1 MSENTSSNEPLV
13 VVTSGAEARIFRN
26 IGKGDDIKLRE
37 DGALKPANLADE
49 GPAGKQ
55 PPESSPRE
63 TDEATFSKQ
72 LADFLYSRAYRNDF
86 DTLYLIADPDTMGEL
101 RPQLHSEV
109 TSRLVLELPKTLIN
123 ASVAEIEKSLAA
135 NI

>member
-1 MSENTSSNEPLV
+1 MSGHASKALV
-13 VVTSGAEARIFRN
+13 VVTTGTEARTFRN
-26 IGKGDDIKLRE
+26 VGTDNDLRLE
-37 DGALKPANLADE
+37 EERILKPANLADE

-72 LADFLYSRAYRNDF
+72 LAEFLYSKAYRKDF
-86 DTLYLIADPDTMGEL
+86 DTLILIADPDTMGEL
-101 RPQLHSEV
+101 RPQLHQEV
-109 TSRLVLELPKTLIN
+109 TNRLVLELPKTLIN